1 MNNKL
6 NLFNVLKAQI
16 WKTVGGGVPDISNE
30 YIYVNKYFYNE
41 FFEYLVRKGGSRPR
55 NPPVSSR
62 PPELPMLFDFLKSV
76 TTQWIDMRER

>member
-1 MNNKL
+1 MFQKHR
-6 NLFNVLKAQI
+6 FEKR
-16 WKTVGGGVPDISNE
+16 WGGGVFRYIQWI

-55 NPPVSSR
+55 TPPLPVDSR
-62 PPELPMLFDFLKSV
+62 PPEVPVNTQMLFDFFKSV

>member
-16 WKTVGGGVPDISNE
+16 WKTVEDTCISN
-30 YIYVNKYFYNE
+30 IYVNEYFYNE

-62 PPELPMLFDFLKSV
+62 PPELPMDP
-76 TTQWIDMRER
+76 QN